1 MKGLGI
7 DIFCA
12 SQASTAICLSMDEA
26 SSSSSSTATIQLGGK
41 AIDRHNPIISD
52 NRRGGG
58 GGGRILSSVPCSYH
72 PPINP
77 KSYHQLQKTKKSSSN
92 ASKTKS
98 SSATN
103 EQAKKSSHSSKQ
115 NDHQKRKS
123 SAKLVDYI
131 ETSSFTSP
139 SPSSSIHGTDVA
151 RKSSAHKAADL
162 VTPPGST
169 RYLLSDAA
177 FLDGLTDYDPVL
189 ALVPLGNKKKTQ
201 LTPVKQEE
209 EPSSTT
215 KDSSSNHSKPPS
227 SDQVVVLRVSL
238 HCRGCEG
245 KVRKHLSRMEGVTS
259 FNIDFAAKKVTVVGD
274 VTPVSVL
281 ASISKVKNAQF
292 WTASSISSV
301 TPANPNPNSNPTFKQ
316 QQH

>member
-26 SSSSSSTATIQLGGK
+26 SSSSSTIQLGGK

-52 NRRGGG
+52 TRRGGG
-58 GGGRILSSVPCSYH
+58 GRVLPSVPCSYH

-98 SSATN
+98 TAN

-123 SAKLVDYI
+123 
-131 ETSSFTSP
+131 
-139 SPSSSIHGTDVA
+139 DVA
-151 RKSSAHKAADL
+151 RKSSAKAADL

-177 FLDGLTDYDPVL
+177 FLDGLTNYDPVL
-189 ALVPLGNKKKTQ
+189 ALVPLGNKKTQ
-201 LTPVKQEE
+201 LTTVKQEE
-209 EPSSTT
+209 ESSSTT
-215 KDSSSNHSKPPS
+215 KDSSSNHSKPAS

-292 WTASSISSV
+292 WTASSVSSV
-301 TPANPNPNSNPTFKQ
+301 TPANPNPNPTLKQ
-316 QQH
+316 QH